1 MDEKE
6 KKSIDSYAAQQYTAD
21 YKTAVKILK
30 STKGTALGEFSE
42 TTQTSMPDVKELKTY
57 GSGYWLY
64 YFSLNEENIDQLK
77 AHFDNGLLSCYGNG
91 ENSLRHTFNEK
102 TVLHILF
109 GGEKPNYERLR
120 NDIYP
125 WAVQHIWEI
134 LDRYFKTHKK
144 EIPENEFDYFEIQL
158 REARENNYLKE
169 LDGISLIKQMQKPTS
184 ATKAKPSP
192 NHESERFLEE
202 INTLKQR
209 LKTLQTE
216 NANLSA
222 ENKRFHEQ
230 KERYE
235 KESAIK
241 DDELAHLRRRCK
253 KIIEESANDKMKYDD
268 LLIITKEQTAM
279 QMINALKEP
288 IYNWEQALSGDN
300 APAKFARL
308 KSILMSLS
316 EIGIETVV
324 SLSDLVKMN
333 PLAFDENVHY
343 DSCSIHENGQAVY
356 AITLGFR
363 LSDDNIF
370 GLGKR
375 LIDKAEVRS
384 ILNDEGGK
392 DILQ

>member
-1 MDEKE
+1 
-6 KKSIDSYAAQQYTAD
+6 
-21 YKTAVKILK
+21 
-30 STKGTALGEFSE
+30 
-42 TTQTSMPDVKELKTY
+42 
-57 GSGYWLY
+57 
-64 YFSLNEENIDQLK
+64 
-77 AHFDNGLLSCYGNG
+77 
-91 ENSLRHTFNEK
+91 
-102 TVLHILF
+102 
-109 GGEKPNYERLR
+109 
-120 NDIYP
+120 
-125 WAVQHIWEI
+125 
-134 LDRYFKTHKK
+134 
-144 EIPENEFDYFEIQL
+144 
-158 REARENNYLKE
+158 
-169 LDGISLIKQMQKPTS
+169 
-184 ATKAKPSP
+184 
-192 NHESERFLEE
+192 
-202 INTLKQR
+202 
-209 LKTLQTE
+209 
-216 NANLSA
+216 
-222 ENKRFHEQ
+222 
-230 KERYE
+230 
-235 KESAIK
+235 
-241 DDELAHLRRRCK
+241 
-253 KIIEESANDKMKYDD
+253 MKYDD

-288 IYNWEQALSGDN
+288 IYSWEQALSGDN